1 MNTYKLQTIVL
12 RRDIF
17 NAKHVK
23 STFNIVDKRNKF
35 HFRVEA
41 ELYDLKRERVLTDQE
56 GKPTM
61 GLRYIPDKF
70 NYSTVLSISVK
81 QKV

>member
-1 MNTYKLQTIVL
+1 MSGYLISLILFYPQTIVL

-41 ELYDLKRERVLTDQE
+41 ELYDLKRERVLTDQD

-61 GLRYIPDKF
+61 GLRLDF
-70 NYSTVLSISVK
+70 V
-81 QKV
+81 

>member
-1 MNTYKLQTIVL
+1 M
-12 RRDIF
+12 
-17 NAKHVK
+17 K

-61 GLRYIPDKF
+61 GLRF
-70 NYSTVLSISVK
+70 VVMATLVRHRLQTSESM
-81 QKV
+81 